1 MTPIRVLERPRY
13 EDESAASPPSE
24 GAVQISRSLAGRV
37 MLDRAA
43 GTASKIYTPPLV
55 VRVLYRLAFQAPFP
69 YVRNSA
75 ALHAAEARRQIAGLL
90 TRFWYG
96 RDLVAPVLSIE
107 PDGRGLVFVTK
118 LVEGGRP
125 SDKRRARAF
134 LTGLRGRFVAAG
146 LPTWQVDPLNPR
158 AVDNLVETPDGS
170 YRIIDLESGLVSP
183 IMPLGQWLAGLR
195 SGQLPVFDDVFVEKA
210 KRYVLQHGAEIQDAI
225 GPSGLAGLEA
235 AIERYAEQA
244 RVWHAGEPRIWGRL
258 IRLPGRLAGWTG
270 HYLQL
275 LSPSRMRAASKRVMR
290 RGAAVLDSWLRS
302 GITRLREEGNLGED
316 EAKKLESSLDD
327 AETPVAL
334 SHLGAHMAMT
344 VPLRFP
350 FGSIARFVWT
360 LSFRL
365 STEWNALVRRGH
377 IEEVHSG
384 RRVHTVPVMLV
395 SLVPGIGAAAYVAS
409 VPVQRN
415 PRLAA
420 VLLDQTFTK
429 LPFKLYERLRMR
441 PLVLRLLR
449 PRSPER
455 LETRRNRQSGGNG
468 VWTIPSP
475 RMVESVLAR
484 DRDTVRPAVPESSA
498 AARVRSDP
506 SETGFRRAG

>member
-1 MTPIRVLERPRY
+1 
-13 EDESAASPPSE
+13 
-24 GAVQISRSLAGRV
+24 
-37 MLDRAA
+37 
-43 GTASKIYTPPLV
+43 
-55 VRVLYRLAFQAPFP
+55 
-69 YVRNSA
+69 
-75 ALHAAEARRQIAGLL
+75 
-90 TRFWYG
+90 
-96 RDLVAPVLSIE
+96 
-107 PDGRGLVFVTK
+107 
-118 LVEGGRP
+118 
-125 SDKRRARAF
+125 
-134 LTGLRGRFVAAG
+134 
-146 LPTWQVDPLNPR
+146 
-158 AVDNLVETPDGS
+158 
-170 YRIIDLESGLVSP
+170 
-183 IMPLGQWLAGLR
+183 
-195 SGQLPVFDDVFVEKA
+195 
-210 KRYVLQHGAEIQDAI
+210 
-225 GPSGLAGLEA
+225 
-235 AIERYAEQA
+235 
-244 RVWHAGEPRIWGRL
+244 
-258 IRLPGRLAGWTG
+258 
-270 HYLQL
+270 
-275 LSPSRMRAASKRVMR
+275 MR
-290 RGAAVLDSWLRS
+290 RGTAMLDSWLRS
-302 GITRLREEGNLGED
+302 GLTRLREEGNLGED

-350 FGSIARFVWT
+350 FGSIGRFVWT

-377 IEEVHSG
+377 IEEVRSG
-384 RRVHTVPVMLV
+384 RRVHTVPVMLI

-409 VPVQRN
+409 VPVRRN

-484 DRDTVRPAVPESSA
+484 DRDTVRLAVHESSA
-498 AARVRSDP
+498 AARVRRDP